1 MKSYEGI
8 NVVEKPIFAR
18 AKPASI
24 KISESY
30 FFDKTLSRNPYIR
43 SDPNQ
48 PPVGKIEIIM
58 PYDGDQYFTRQAYR
72 DVKKQLNT
80 KAPLDGQEARFGYLG
95 FTDYEKTDL
104 RYVLGLSNRYESLP
118 LSVPILGNGI
128 TSIEQL
134 YQDTH
139 TSNIAFEYKPSW
151 PERHPVDVVL
161 DLWDE
166 ETLNWLSAEKLKAD
180 QKLDYVTEQI
190 TQQINFRPNLLI
202 NSRLSLDLPNHIVQ
216 EGMQPR
222 LTKISLRWP
231 AYTSFRG
238 VHLSIGST
246 PTEEN
251 RVTYD
256 PRTRSLEWGHLPLST
271 NSDASNE
278 ALKVFNTDLMHLYI
292 DYPGELYRQS
302 AIEGEASIE
311 IPGFLLSGTQ
321 VRLFGATG
329 DIVKDAQPKVVSYLN
344 IKFKLILDEAFAR
357 RILSPS
363 QYLYFDE
370 VIPDEMRIADIKTAI
385 ADRGF
390 RILPD
395 ESLEK
400 PGIRYFIKA
409 ERSEGPDKME
419 LSMLVEG
426 ERKEAERETQV
437 KGGQTFKSST
447 ESGDLKVYI
456 RGEMPANS
464 KRLTQEMNALHISL
478 HERFERL
485 RSRR

>member
-1 MKSYEGI
+1 MA
-8 NVVEKPIFAR
+8 EKLIYAR
-18 AKPASI
+18 AKPASV

-30 FFDKTLSRNPYIR
+30 FFEKTLSRNPYTR
-43 SDPNQ
+43 SDLNQ
-48 PPVGKIEIIM
+48 PPVGKIEIIT
-58 PYDGDQYFTRQAYR
+58 PYDGNQYFSRQAYR

-80 KAPLDGQEARFGYLG
+80 NEPLDSQEAQFGHLA
-95 FTDYEKTDL
+95 FTDNEKTDL
-104 RYVLGLSNRYESLP
+104 KHVLDLNNRYGSLP
-118 LSVPILGNGI
+118 LNIPILGKGI
-128 TSIEQL
+128 TRIEQL
-134 YQDTH
+134 YHDTH
-139 TSNIAFEYKPSW
+139 TSSIEFKYTPDW
-151 PERHPVDVVL
+151 PERFPIDVVL

-166 ETLNWLSAEKLKAD
+166 ETLNWLSAEELKVD
-180 QKLDYVTEQI
+180 QKLDHVAKQI

-202 NSRLSLDLPNHIVQ
+202 KSRVSLDLPNHIVQ

-222 LTKISLRWP
+222 LTRISLQWP

-238 VHLSIGST
+238 VHLGIGST
-246 PTEEN
+246 PMEDK
-251 RVTYD
+251 RITYD
-256 PRTRSLEWGHLPLST
+256 PRTRSLEWGNVPLNT
-271 NSDASNE
+271 DPEVSN
-278 ALKVFNTDLMHLYI
+278 AVLTVFNTDWMHLFI
-292 DYPGELYRQS
+292 DYPGELYKES
-302 AIEGEASIE
+302 AIEGQASIE
-311 IPGFLLSGTQ
+311 IPRFLLSGTQ

-329 DIVKDAQPKVVSYLN
+329 ELAKDAQPNVVSHLH
-344 IKFKLILDEAFAR
+344 IKFRLILDEAFAKR
-357 RILSPS
+357 KLSPC

-395 ESLEK
+395 KSLEE

-419 LSMLVEG
+419 LSIFIEG
-426 ERKEAERETQV
+426 NRQAAERETQV
-437 KGGQTFKSST
+437 RGGQTFKSST
-447 ESGDLKVYI
+447 ESGDLKMYI

-464 KRLTQEMNALHISL
+464 KRLTQEMNALHVSL

>member
-1 MKSYEGI
+1 MKSYEGA
-8 NVVEKPIFAR
+8 NMSEKPFFAR
-18 AKPASI
+18 AKPASV

-30 FFDKTLSRNPYIR
+30 FFEKTLSRNPYTG
-43 SDPNQ
+43 SDPAQ
-48 PPVGKIEIIM
+48 PPMGKIEVIM

-80 KAPLDGQEARFGYLG
+80 KAPKDSQEARFGHLA
-95 FTDYEKTDL
+95 FTDHERTNL
-104 RYVLGLSNRYESLP
+104 RDVLGLNNRYGSLP
-118 LSVPILGNGI
+118 LSAPIFWQGM
-128 TSIEQL
+128 TSIDQL
-134 YQDTH
+134 YDDTH
-139 TSNIAFEYKPSW
+139 TSKTTVKYAPNW
-151 PERHPVDVVL
+151 PDRHPIDVVL
-161 DLWDE
+161 ELWDE
-166 ETLNWLSAEKLKAD
+166 ETLNWLSANELNAN
-180 QKLDYVTEQI
+180 QKLDHVAKQI
-190 TQQINFRPNLLI
+190 TQQINFRPNLLLK
-202 NSRLSLDLPNHIVQ
+202 SRLSLDIPSHIIH
-216 EGMQPR
+216 ESMQPR

-238 VHLSIGST
+238 VHLGVGST
-246 PTEEN
+246 PTEKN
-251 RVTYD
+251 RVTYN
-256 PRTRSLEWGHLPLST
+256 PQTGSLDWGNLPL
-271 NSDASNE
+271 NMDSDASNA
-278 ALKVFNTDLMHLYI
+278 ALKVFSTEWMELFI

-302 AIEGEASIE
+302 SIEGQASIE

-329 DIVKDAQPKVVSYLN
+329 ELMKNAQPNVVSHIN

-357 RILSPS
+357 RKLSPY
-363 QYLYFDE
+363 QYLHFDE

-395 ESLEK
+395 RSLEE
-400 PGIRYFIKA
+400 PGNRYFIRA

-419 LSMLVEG
+419 LSVLIEG
-426 ERKEAERETQV
+426 KRQEAERQTHV

-464 KRLTQEMNALHISL
+464 KRLTQEMNALHASL